1 MESMNA
7 RNDSV
12 PSPVSA
18 SGGERGMKDFVERY
32 YGRVYNLCC
41 SFVRDRDEACDL
53 AQDVFVKL
61 LGRIDSFRGEADLS
75 TWIYRIGVNTCID
88 ALRKSKRRATE
99 PFDERCHDTARAD
112 DFTEKAAVSE
122 MVRDAL
128 MGLPVKYRTV
138 VILREF
144 EGRSYREIAD
154 VLGCSVGTVESR
166 LFRAREL
173 LKRILH
179 PMIRREVDHEV

>member
-1 MESMNA
+1 MESMDIRKEA
-7 RNDSV
+7 F
-12 PSPVSA
+12 PSPVSGF
-18 SGGERGMKDFVERY
+18 GGERGMKDFVERY
-32 YGRVYNLCC
+32 YGRVYNLCY

-61 LGRIDSFRGEADLS
+61 LDRIESFRGEADLS

-88 ALRKSKRRATE
+88 SLRKRKRRAAE
-99 PFDERCHDTARAD
+99 PFDERYHDVAHAD
-112 DFTEKAAVSE
+112 DFAERSAVSE

-128 MGLPVKYRTV
+128 MELPVKYRTV

-144 EGRSYREIAD
+144 EGRSYREIAE
-154 VLGCSVGTVESR
+154 VLECSVGTVESR

>member
-1 MESMNA
+1 MRL
-7 RNDSV
+7 RNDAV

-18 SGGERGMKDFVERY
+18 FGGERGMKDFVERY
-32 YGRVYNLCC
+32 YGRVYNLCF

-61 LGRIDSFRGEADLS
+61 LDRMESFRGEADLS

-88 ALRKSKRRATE
+88 SLRKRKRRAAE
-99 PFDERCHDTARAD
+99 PFDERYHDVAGAD
-112 DFTEKAAVSE
+112 DFTHKSAVSD
-122 MVRDAL
+122 MVRGAL
-128 MGLPVKYRTV
+128 MDLPVKYRTV

-154 VLGCSVGTVESR
+154 VLECSVGTVESR

-179 PMIRREVDHEV
+179 PIIRGEVDHEV